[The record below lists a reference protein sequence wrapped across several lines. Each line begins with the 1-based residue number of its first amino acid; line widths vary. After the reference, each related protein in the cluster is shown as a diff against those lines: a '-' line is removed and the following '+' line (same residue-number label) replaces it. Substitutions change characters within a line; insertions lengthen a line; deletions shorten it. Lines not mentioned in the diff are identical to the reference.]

1 MSSGRK
7 YSFSDAL
14 FSSTFIHNPVLI
26 QAAGLCA
33 IVAVATTLK
42 TAVLLAAAF
51 FPVLIITQVF
61 ACLALKKVPRWIRV
75 AIYLLIGTAI
85 IAGII
90 YAIDT
95 FMPEISLGAGIYLA
109 LTAANSIIALHCE
122 KLAVKTDLRHAFFDS
137 VATALG
143 YAAVIIPV
151 GALREMIG
159 SSTIWGA
166 NIKVPM
172 TYPAILMPFG
182 GFLVL
187 AFFAAALKALIN
199 KRFPEHSA
207 ETEMKIKKT
216 SVIVS
221 KKNLPENLAPAKAE
235 EAPAEEEKE
244 TAEAE
249 ETVETEETAEAEETV
264 ETEETVEVEETVETE
279 DLKEDDLAHLEPLD
293 GEGKFDL
300 SDIFAKDDEDED
312 DKDYGSAFNRLFDE
326 AKDFDSDEKKEGD
339 K

>member
-61 ACLALKKVPRWIRV
+61 ACLALKRVPRWIRV

-95 FMPEISLGAGIYLA
+95 FMPEISLGAGIYLT

-143 YAAVIIPV
+143 YAAVIILV
-151 GALREMIG
+151 GALREIIG

-221 KKNLPENLAPAKAE
+221 KKNLPEDL
-235 EAPAEEEKE
+235 APAEEEK
-244 TAEAE
+244 
-249 ETVETEETAEAEETV
+249 ETAEAEETV
-264 ETEETVEVEETVETE
+264 ETEETVEVEETVEAE
-279 DLKEDDLAHLEPLD
+279 DPKEDDLAHFEPLD
-293 GEGKFDL
+293 GKGKFDL
-300 SDIFAKDDEDED
+300 SDIFAKNDEDED
-312 DKDYGSAFNRLFDE
+312 DKDYGSVFNRLFDE

>member
-61 ACLALKKVPRWIRV
+61 ACLALKRVPRWIRV

-166 NIKVPM
+166 NIKIPM

-221 KKNLPENLAPAKAE
+221 KKNLPENLAPA
-235 EAPAEEEKE
+235 EEEKE
-244 TAEAE
+244 TAESE
-249 ETVETEETAEAEETV
+249 ETVEA
-264 ETEETVEVEETVETE
+264 EETVEVEEAVEAE
-279 DLKEDDLAHLEPLD
+279 DPKEDDLAHFEPLD

-300 SDIFAKDDEDED
+300 SDIFAKDNEDED

>member
-221 KKNLPENLAPAKAE
+221 KKNLPENLAPA
-235 EAPAEEEKE
+235 EEEKE

-249 ETVETEETAEAEETV
+249 ETVE
-264 ETEETVEVEETVETE
+264 VEETVEAE
-279 DLKEDDLAHLEPLD
+279 DPKEDDLAHFEPLD

-312 DKDYGSAFNRLFDE
+312 DKDYGSVFNRLFDE

>member
-61 ACLALKKVPRWIRV
+61 ACLALKRVPRWIRV

-221 KKNLPENLAPAKAE
+221 KKNLPENLAPA
-235 EAPAEEEKE
+235 EEEKE

-249 ETVETEETAEAEETV
+249 EAV
-264 ETEETVEVEETVETE
+264 ETEETVEVEETVEAE
-279 DLKEDDLAHLEPLD
+279 DPKEDDLAHFEPLD

>member
-61 ACLALKKVPRWIRV
+61 ACLALKRVPRWIRV
-75 AIYLLIGTAI
+75 AIYLLISTAI

-137 VATALG
+137 IATALG
-143 YAAVIIPV
+143 YAAVIIPI

-221 KKNLPENLAPAKAE
+221 KKNLPENLAPA
-235 EAPAEEEKE
+235 EEEK
-244 TAEAE
+244 
-249 ETVETEETAEAEETV
+249 ETAEAEETV
-264 ETEETVEVEETVETE
+264 ETEETVEVEETVEAE
-279 DLKEDDLAHLEPLD
+279 DPKEDDLAHFEPLD

>member
-14 FSSTFIHNPVLI
+14 FSSTFIHNPVLV

-172 TYPAILMPFG
+172 TFPAILMPFG
-182 GFLVL
+182 GFLFL

-221 KKNLPENLAPAKAE
+221 KKNLPENLAPA
-235 EAPAEEEKE
+235 EEEKE

-249 ETVETEETAEAEETV
+249 ETVE
-264 ETEETVEVEETVETE
+264 VEETVEAE
-279 DLKEDDLAHLEPLD
+279 DPKEDDLAHFEPLD
-293 GEGKFDL
+293 GKGKFDL

-312 DKDYGSAFNRLFDE
+312 DKDYGSVFNRLFDE

>member
-61 ACLALKKVPRWIRV
+61 ACLALKRVPRWIRV

-122 KLAVKTDLRHAFFDS
+122 KLAVKTNPRHAFFDS

-166 NIKVPM
+166 NIKIPM

-221 KKNLPENLAPAKAE
+221 KKNLPENLAPA
-235 EAPAEEEKE
+235 EEEKE
-244 TAEAE
+244 TAESE
-249 ETVETEETAEAEETV
+249 ETVEA
-264 ETEETVEVEETVETE
+264 EETVEVEEAVEAE
-279 DLKEDDLAHLEPLD
+279 DPKEDDLAHFEPLD
-293 GEGKFDL
+293 GKGKFDL
-300 SDIFAKDDEDED
+300 SDIFAKDNEDED

>member
-143 YAAVIIPV
+143 YAAVIIPI

-172 TYPAILMPFG
+172 AFPAILMPFG
-182 GFLVL
+182 GFLFL

-221 KKNLPENLAPAKAE
+221 KKNLPENLAPA
-235 EAPAEEEKE
+235 EEEK
-244 TAEAE
+244 
-249 ETVETEETAEAEETV
+249 ETAEAEETV
-264 ETEETVEVEETVETE
+264 ETEETVEVEETVEAE
-279 DLKEDDLAHLEPLD
+279 DPKEDDLAHFEPLD

-312 DKDYGSAFNRLFDE
+312 DKDYGSVFNRLFDE

>member
-61 ACLALKKVPRWIRV
+61 ACLALKRVPRWIRV

-137 VATALG
+137 VATVLG
-143 YAAVIIPV
+143 YAAVIIPI

-221 KKNLPENLAPAKAE
+221 KKNLPENLAPA
-235 EAPAEEEKE
+235 EEEK
-244 TAEAE
+244 
-249 ETVETEETAEAEETV
+249 ETAEAEETV
-264 ETEETVEVEETVETE
+264 ETEETVEVEETVEAE
-279 DLKEDDLAHLEPLD
+279 DPKEDDLAHFEPLD

>member
-1 MSSGRK
+1 MKSGKK

-14 FSSTFIHNPVLI
+14 FSSTLIHNPVLI

-51 FPVLIITQVF
+51 FPVLIITQFF
-61 ACLALKKVPRWIRV
+61 ACVALKRVPRWIRV
-75 AIYLLIGTAI
+75 AIYLLLGTAI
-85 IAGII
+85 ISGII
-90 YAIDT
+90 YAIDI
-95 FMPEISLGAGIYLA
+95 FVPEIRLGAGIYLA

-143 YAAVIIPV
+143 YAAVIIPI

-221 KKNLPENLAPAKAE
+221 KKNLPENLAPA
-235 EAPAEEEKE
+235 EEEK
-244 TAEAE
+244 
-249 ETVETEETAEAEETV
+249 ETAEAEETV
-264 ETEETVEVEETVETE
+264 ETEETVEVEETVEAE
-279 DLKEDDLAHLEPLD
+279 DPKEDDLAHFEPLD
-293 GEGKFDL
+293 GKGKFDL
-300 SDIFAKDDEDED
+300 ADIFAKDDEDED
-312 DKDYGSAFNRLFDE
+312 DKDYGSVFNRLFDE

>member
-61 ACLALKKVPRWIRV
+61 ACLALKRVPRWIRV

-143 YAAVIIPV
+143 YAAVIIPI

-221 KKNLPENLAPAKAE
+221 KKNLPENLAPA
-235 EAPAEEEKE
+235 EEEKE

-249 ETVETEETAEAEETV
+249 EPVEA
-264 ETEETVEVEETVETE
+264 EETVEVEETVETE
-279 DLKEDDLAHLEPLD
+279 DLKEDDLAHFEPLD

>member
-51 FPVLIITQVF
+51 SPVLIITQVF
-61 ACLALKKVPRWIRV
+61 ACLALKRVPRWIRV

-143 YAAVIIPV
+143 YAAVIIPI

-172 TYPAILMPFG
+172 AFPAILMPFG
-182 GFLVL
+182 GFLFL

-221 KKNLPENLAPAKAE
+221 KKNLPENLAPA
-235 EAPAEEEKE
+235 EEEKE

-249 ETVETEETAEAEETV
+249 ETVEAEETAEAEETV
-264 ETEETVEVEETVETE
+264 EVEETIEAE
-279 DLKEDDLAHLEPLD
+279 DPKEDDLAHFEPLD
-293 GEGKFDL
+293 GKGKFDL
-300 SDIFAKDDEDED
+300 SDIFAKDDEDKD
-312 DKDYGSAFNRLFDE
+312 DKDYGSVFNRLFDE

>member
-172 TYPAILMPFG
+172 TFPAILMPFG
-182 GFLVL
+182 GFLFL

-221 KKNLPENLAPAKAE
+221 KKNLPENLAPA
-235 EAPAEEEKE
+235 EEEKE

-249 ETVETEETAEAEETV
+249 EAV
-264 ETEETVEVEETVETE
+264 ETEETVEVEETVEAE
-279 DLKEDDLAHLEPLD
+279 DPKEDDLAHFEPLD

>member
-221 KKNLPENLAPAKAE
+221 KKNLPENLAPA
-235 EAPAEEEKE
+235 EEEKE

-249 ETVETEETAEAEETV
+249 ETVEM
-264 ETEETVEVEETVETE
+264 EETVEVEETVEAE
-279 DLKEDDLAHLEPLD
+279 DPKEDDLAHFEPLD
-293 GEGKFDL
+293 GKGKFDL

-312 DKDYGSAFNRLFDE
+312 DKDYGSVFNRLFDE

>member
-61 ACLALKKVPRWIRV
+61 ACLALKRVPRWIRV

-221 KKNLPENLAPAKAE
+221 KKNLPENLAPA
-235 EAPAEEEKE
+235 EEEKE
-244 TAEAE
+244 TAEAK
-249 ETVETEETAEAEETV
+249 ETV
-264 ETEETVEVEETVETE
+264 ETEETVEVEETVEAE
-279 DLKEDDLAHLEPLD
+279 DPKEDDLAHFEPLD

-326 AKDFDSDEKKEGD
+326 AKDFDSDERKEGD

>member
-61 ACLALKKVPRWIRV
+61 ACLALKRVPRWIRV

-143 YAAVIIPV
+143 YAAVIIPI

-172 TYPAILMPFG
+172 AFPAILMPFG
-182 GFLVL
+182 GFLFL

-221 KKNLPENLAPAKAE
+221 KKNLPENLAPA
-235 EAPAEEEKE
+235 EEEK
-244 TAEAE
+244 
-249 ETVETEETAEAEETV
+249 ETAEAEETV
-264 ETEETVEVEETVETE
+264 ETEETVEVEETVEAE
-279 DLKEDDLAHLEPLD
+279 DPKEDDLAHFEPLD

>member
-61 ACLALKKVPRWIRV
+61 ACLALKRVPRWIRV

-166 NIKVPM
+166 NIKIPM
-172 TYPAILMPFG
+172 TFPAILMPFG

-221 KKNLPENLAPAKAE
+221 KKNLPENLAPA
-235 EAPAEEEKE
+235 EEEK
-244 TAEAE
+244 
-249 ETVETEETAEAEETV
+249 ETAEAEETV
-264 ETEETVEVEETVETE
+264 ETEETVEVEETVEAE
-279 DLKEDDLAHLEPLD
+279 DPKEDDLAHFEPLD
-293 GEGKFDL
+293 GKGKFDL
-300 SDIFAKDDEDED
+300 SDIFAKNDEDED
-312 DKDYGSAFNRLFDE
+312 DKDYGSVFNRLFDE

>member
-61 ACLALKKVPRWIRV
+61 ACLALKRVPRWIRV

-166 NIKVPM
+166 NIKIPI

-221 KKNLPENLAPAKAE
+221 KKNLPENLAPA
-235 EAPAEEEKE
+235 EEEK
-244 TAEAE
+244 
-249 ETVETEETAEAEETV
+249 ETAEAEETV
-264 ETEETVEVEETVETE
+264 ETEETVEVEETVEAE
-279 DLKEDDLAHLEPLD
+279 DPKEDDLAHFEPLD

-326 AKDFDSDEKKEGD
+326 AKDFDSDEKKEGG

>member
-143 YAAVIIPV
+143 YAAVIIPI

-172 TYPAILMPFG
+172 AFPAILMPFG
-182 GFLVL
+182 GFLFL

-221 KKNLPENLAPAKAE
+221 KKNLPENLAPA
-235 EAPAEEEKE
+235 EEEK
-244 TAEAE
+244 
-249 ETVETEETAEAEETV
+249 ETAEAEETV
-264 ETEETVEVEETVETE
+264 ETEETVEVEETVEAE
-279 DLKEDDLAHLEPLD
+279 DPKEDDLAHFEPLD

>member
-26 QAAGLCA
+26 QVAGLCA

-61 ACLALKKVPRWIRV
+61 ACLALKRVPRWIRV

-143 YAAVIIPV
+143 YAAVIIPI

-172 TYPAILMPFG
+172 TFPAILMPFG
-182 GFLVL
+182 GFLFL

-207 ETEMKIKKT
+207 ETEMEIKKT

-221 KKNLPENLAPAKAE
+221 KKNLPENLAPA
-235 EAPAEEEKE
+235 EEEK
-244 TAEAE
+244 
-249 ETVETEETAEAEETV
+249 ETAEAEETV
-264 ETEETVEVEETVETE
+264 ETEETVEVEETVEAE
-279 DLKEDDLAHLEPLD
+279 DPKEDDLAHFEPLD

>member
-61 ACLALKKVPRWIRV
+61 ACLALKRVPRWIRV

-172 TYPAILMPFG
+172 TFPAILMPFG
-182 GFLVL
+182 GFLFL

-221 KKNLPENLAPAKAE
+221 KKNLPENAAPAKAE
-235 EAPAEEEKE
+235 ETPDAEESVES
-244 TAEAE
+244 E
-249 ETVETEETAEAEETV
+249 ERTEPEETAE
-264 ETEETVEVEETVETE
+264 TVEVIETIEVTEEEQ
-279 DLKEDDLAHLEPLD
+279 DDLSHFEPLD
-293 GEGKFDL
+293 GDNSFDL
-300 SDIFAKDDEDED
+300 ADIFADDENDG
-312 DKDYGSAFNRLFDE
+312 KDYGSAFNRLFDE
-326 AKDFDSDEKKEGD
+326 AEDFNSDKKKEGD

>member
-1 MSSGRK
+1 MKSGKK

-14 FSSTFIHNPVLI
+14 FSSTLIHNPVLI

-51 FPVLIITQVF
+51 FPVLIITQFF
-61 ACLALKKVPRWIRV
+61 ACVALKRVPRWIRV
-75 AIYLLIGTAI
+75 AIYLLLGTAI
-85 IAGII
+85 ISGII
-90 YAIDT
+90 YAIDI
-95 FMPEISLGAGIYLA
+95 FVPEIRLGAGIYLA

-221 KKNLPENLAPAKAE
+221 KKNLPENLAPTKAE
-235 EAPAEEEKE
+235 EAPAEE
-244 TAEAE
+244 TAEA
-249 ETVETEETAEAEETV
+249 VETV
-264 ETEETVEVEETVETE
+264 ETEETVEVEETVEAE
-279 DLKEDDLAHLEPLD
+279 DSKEDDLAHFEPLD

-300 SDIFAKDDEDED
+300 SDIFVKDGEDED

>member
-51 FPVLIITQVF
+51 FPVLIITQAF
-61 ACLALKKVPRWIRV
+61 ACLALKRVPRWIRV

-221 KKNLPENLAPAKAE
+221 KKNLPENLAPA
-235 EAPAEEEKE
+235 EEEK
-244 TAEAE
+244 
-249 ETVETEETAEAEETV
+249 ETAEAEETV
-264 ETEETVEVEETVETE
+264 ETEETVEVEETVEAE
-279 DLKEDDLAHLEPLD
+279 DPKEDDLAHFEPLD
-293 GEGKFDL
+293 GKGKFDL

-312 DKDYGSAFNRLFDE
+312 DKDYGSVFNRLFDE

>member
-61 ACLALKKVPRWIRV
+61 ACLALKRVPRWIRV

-85 IAGII
+85 IAGIT
-90 YAIDT
+90 YALDT

-221 KKNLPENLAPAKAE
+221 KKNLPENLAPA
-235 EAPAEEEKE
+235 EEEKE

-249 ETVETEETAEAEETV
+249 ETVK
-264 ETEETVEVEETVETE
+264 TEETVEVEETVEAE
-279 DLKEDDLAHLEPLD
+279 DPKEDDLAHFEPLD

>member
-61 ACLALKKVPRWIRV
+61 ACLALKRVPRWIRV

-166 NIKVPM
+166 NIKIPM

-187 AFFAAALKALIN
+187 AFFAAALKALIS

-221 KKNLPENLAPAKAE
+221 KKNLPENLAPA
-235 EAPAEEEKE
+235 EEEKE

-249 ETVETEETAEAEETV
+249 ETVETEETVEAE
-264 ETEETVEVEETVETE
+264 
-279 DLKEDDLAHLEPLD
+279 DPKEDDLAHFEPLD

>member
-172 TYPAILMPFG
+172 TFPAILMPFG
-182 GFLVL
+182 GFLFL

-207 ETEMKIKKT
+207 ETAMKIKKT

-221 KKNLPENLAPAKAE
+221 KKNLPEDL
-235 EAPAEEEKE
+235 APAEEEKE

-249 ETVETEETAEAEETV
+249 ETVAA
-264 ETEETVEVEETVETE
+264 EETVEVEETVEAE
-279 DLKEDDLAHLEPLD
+279 DPKEDDLAHFEPLD

>member
-61 ACLALKKVPRWIRV
+61 ACLALKRVPRWIRV

-221 KKNLPENLAPAKAE
+221 KKNLPENLAPA
-235 EAPAEEEKE
+235 EEEKE

-249 ETVETEETAEAEETV
+249 KTVEA
-264 ETEETVEVEETVETE
+264 EETVEVEETVEAE
-279 DLKEDDLAHLEPLD
+279 DPKEDDLAHFEPLD
-293 GEGKFDL
+293 GKGKFDL

-312 DKDYGSAFNRLFDE
+312 DKDYGSVFNRLFDE

>member
-143 YAAVIIPV
+143 YAAVIIPI

-172 TYPAILMPFG
+172 TFPAILMPFG
-182 GFLVL
+182 GFLFL

-221 KKNLPENLAPAKAE
+221 KKNLPEDL
-235 EAPAEEEKE
+235 APAEEEKE
-244 TAEAE
+244 TAK
-249 ETVETEETAEAEETV
+249 AEETV
-264 ETEETVEVEETVETE
+264 ETEETVEVEETVEAE
-279 DLKEDDLAHLEPLD
+279 DPKEDDLAHFEPLD
-293 GEGKFDL
+293 GKGKFDL

-312 DKDYGSAFNRLFDE
+312 DKDYGSVFNRLFDE
-326 AKDFDSDEKKEGD
+326 AKNFDSDEKKEGD

>member
-61 ACLALKKVPRWIRV
+61 ACLALKRVPRWIRV

-207 ETEMKIKKT
+207 ETEMEIKKT

-221 KKNLPENLAPAKAE
+221 KKNLPENLAPA
-235 EAPAEEEKE
+235 EEEK
-244 TAEAE
+244 
-249 ETVETEETAEAEETV
+249 ETAEAEETV
-264 ETEETVEVEETVETE
+264 ETEETVEVEETVEAE
-279 DLKEDDLAHLEPLD
+279 DPKEDDLAHFEPLD

-300 SDIFAKDDEDED
+300 SDIFAKDNEDED

>member
-61 ACLALKKVPRWIRV
+61 ACLALKRVPRWIRV

-137 VATALG
+137 IATALG

-159 SSTIWGA
+159 SSTIWGT

-221 KKNLPENLAPAKAE
+221 KKNLPENLAPA
-235 EAPAEEEKE
+235 EEEKE

-249 ETVETEETAEAEETV
+249 ETVETEEII
-264 ETEETVEVEETVETE
+264 EVEETVEAE
-279 DLKEDDLAHLEPLD
+279 DPKEDDLAHFEPLD

>member
-143 YAAVIIPV
+143 YAAVIIPI

-172 TYPAILMPFG
+172 TFPAILMPFG
-182 GFLVL
+182 GFLFL

-207 ETEMKIKKT
+207 ETEMEIKKT

-221 KKNLPENLAPAKAE
+221 KKNLPENLAPA
-235 EAPAEEEKE
+235 EEEK
-244 TAEAE
+244 
-249 ETVETEETAEAEETV
+249 ETAEAEETV
-264 ETEETVEVEETVETE
+264 ETEETVEVEETVEAE
-279 DLKEDDLAHLEPLD
+279 DPKEDDLAHFEPLD

>member
-221 KKNLPENLAPAKAE
+221 KKNLPENLAPA
-235 EAPAEEEKE
+235 EEEK
-244 TAEAE
+244 
-249 ETVETEETAEAEETV
+249 ETAEAEETV
-264 ETEETVEVEETVETE
+264 ETEETVEVEETVEAE
-279 DLKEDDLAHLEPLD
+279 GPKEDDLAHFEPLD

>member
-1 MSSGRK
+1 M
-7 YSFSDAL
+7 L
-14 FSSTFIHNPVLI
+14 HQLC
-26 QAAGLCA
+26 AGLDLDHA
-33 IVAVATTLK
+33 LGDQPHLS
-42 TAVLLAAAF
+42 AVLLAAAF

-143 YAAVIIPV
+143 YAAVIIPI

-172 TYPAILMPFG
+172 TFPAILMPFG
-182 GFLVL
+182 GFLFL

-221 KKNLPENLAPAKAE
+221 KKNLPEDL
-235 EAPAEEEKE
+235 APAEEEKE

-249 ETVETEETAEAEETV
+249 ETVEAEEII
-264 ETEETVEVEETVETE
+264 EVEETVEAE
-279 DLKEDDLAHLEPLD
+279 DPKEDDLAHFEPLD

>member
-42 TAVLLAAAF
+42 PAVLLAAAF
-51 FPVLIITQVF
+51 FPVLIITQGF
-61 ACLALKKVPRWIRV
+61 ACLALKRVPRWIRV

-143 YAAVIIPV
+143 YAAVIIPI

-172 TYPAILMPFG
+172 AFPAILMPFG
-182 GFLVL
+182 GFMFL
-187 AFFAAALKALIN
+187 AFFAAAHKALIN

-221 KKNLPENLAPAKAE
+221 KKNLPENLAPA
-235 EAPAEEEKE
+235 EEEKE

-249 ETVETEETAEAEETV
+249 ETVEAEETAEAEETV
-264 ETEETVEVEETVETE
+264 EVEETIEAE
-279 DLKEDDLAHLEPLD
+279 DPKEDDLAHFEPLD
-293 GEGKFDL
+293 GKGKFDL
-300 SDIFAKDDEDED
+300 SDIFAKDDEDKD
-312 DKDYGSAFNRLFDE
+312 DKDYGSVFNRLFDE

>member
-166 NIKVPM
+166 NIKIPM

-221 KKNLPENLAPAKAE
+221 KKNLPENLAPA
-235 EAPAEEEKE
+235 EEEKE

-249 ETVETEETAEAEETV
+249 ETVETEETVEVKETV
-264 ETEETVEVEETVETE
+264 EAE
-279 DLKEDDLAHLEPLD
+279 DPKEDDLAHFEPLD
-293 GEGKFDL
+293 GKGKFDL

-312 DKDYGSAFNRLFDE
+312 DKDYGSVFNRLFDE

>member
-137 VATALG
+137 VATVLG

-199 KRFPEHSA
+199 KRFPEQSA

-221 KKNLPENLAPAKAE
+221 KKNLPENLAPA
-235 EAPAEEEKE
+235 EEEK
-244 TAEAE
+244 
-249 ETVETEETAEAEETV
+249 ETAEAEETV
-264 ETEETVEVEETVETE
+264 ETEETVEVEETVEAE
-279 DLKEDDLAHLEPLD
+279 DPKEDDLAHFEPLD

-312 DKDYGSAFNRLFDE
+312 DKDYGSVFNRLFDE

>member
-61 ACLALKKVPRWIRV
+61 ACLALKRVPRWIRV

-95 FMPEISLGAGIYLA
+95 FVPEISLGAGIYLA

-172 TYPAILMPFG
+172 TFPAILMPFG
-182 GFLVL
+182 GFLFL

-221 KKNLPENLAPAKAE
+221 KKNLPENLAPA
-235 EAPAEEEKE
+235 EEEK
-244 TAEAE
+244 
-249 ETVETEETAEAEETV
+249 ETAEAEETV
-264 ETEETVEVEETVETE
+264 ETEETVEVEETVEAE
-279 DLKEDDLAHLEPLD
+279 DPKEDDLAHFEPLD

-326 AKDFDSDEKKEGD
+326 AKDFDSDERKERD